1 MGGAVYIMDII
12 IIILETA
19 LIVLSLTAVIQLARL
34 GGQKG
39 QKESAEELRRLRGE
53 LGASLEGMNE
63 KLNQMTKENFQL
75 RHDLSESVN
84 EKLGSLRTQNAEL
97 SERLTAVLRESLD
110 KLREGNEKKLDE
122 MRATVDEKLS
132 STLTTRLDSSFKTVS
147 EQLENVYK
155 SLGEMKE
162 LSTGVS
168 SLNKML
174 TNVKVRGNWAEY
186 QLEDILD
193 QTIPGMYIK
202 NYSPDNNAERVEF
215 AVRIP
220 SGAEGGES
228 IYLPIDSKFPL
239 EDYTRLCDAADSGD
253 TGAVAAARKALE
265 ARVISEAKDIS
276 SKYIRVPQTT
286 PFAILYLATEG
297 LYAEIASSRNGVM
310 EELHRKYNVM
320 TAGPTTVTALL
331 NSLSVGFKTVAINE
345 KANEIRK
352 ILGAV
357 KTQYDAFNELLD
369 RVGKQIGTA
378 GKSIETAQ
386 TRTRSIRR
394 TLKGVEALEQ
404 GEADSLLGI
413 TQTDIPV
420 EDI

>member
-1 MGGAVYIMDII
+1 MDII
-12 IIILETA
+12 IVVFEAA
-19 LIVLSLTAVIQLARL
+19 LLVLMSVVLVLLFKQN
-34 GGQKG
+34 GQNA
-39 QKESAEELRRLRGE
+39 QKDTAEEVRRVRSE
-53 LGASLEGMNE
+53 TGAALEGMAE
-63 KLNQMTKENFQL
+63 KLNQMTRENYQL

-84 EKLGSLRTQNAEL
+84 AKLGDLRAQNAEH
-97 SERLTAVLRESLD
+97 SERLTAVIRDSLD
-110 KLREGNEKKLDE
+110 KLQAGNEKKLDE
-122 MRATVDEKLS
+122 MRSTVDEKLTA
-132 STLTTRLDSSFKTVS
+132 TLTVRLDSSFKTVS

-193 QTIPGMYIK
+193 QTIPHMYVK
-202 NYSPDNNAERVEF
+202 NYSPDNNTERVEF
-215 AVRIP
+215 AVKIP
-220 SGAEGGES
+220 SGTDGRE
-228 IYLPIDSKFPL
+228 IVYLPIDSKFPL

-253 TGAVAAARKALE
+253 PAAVAAARKALE
-265 ARVISEAKDIS
+265 ARVIGEAKDIS
-276 SKYIRVPQTT
+276 SKYIRVPRTT

-310 EELHRKYNVM
+310 EELHRKYNIM
-320 TAGPTTVTALL
+320 AAGPTTITALL

-357 KTQYDAFNELLD
+357 KTQYMSFEELLE
-369 RVGKQIGTA
+369 RVGKQIGTV
-378 GKSIETAQ
+378 GRTIESAQ
-386 TRTRSIRR
+386 SRTRSIQR
-394 TLKGVEALEQ
+394 TLKGVDALEA
-404 GEADSLLGI
+404 GEADGLLGI
-413 TQTDIPV
+413 PETVAD
-420 EDI
+420 E